1 MKEGHLDR
9 MSLNLERM
17 RERNLIIIIYVH
29 GRYLR
34 EKKREKKLIDAVLR
48 RSLNYLLNNNNIF
61 VIQNL

>member
-17 RERNLIIIIYVH
+17 RERNLIIIICVH

-34 EKKREKKLIDAVLR
+34 EKKREKKLIDAEL
-48 RSLNYLLNNNNIF
+48 
-61 VIQNL
+61 

>member
-29 GRYLR
+29 RRYL
-34 EKKREKKLIDAVLR
+34 REKKLIDAELR